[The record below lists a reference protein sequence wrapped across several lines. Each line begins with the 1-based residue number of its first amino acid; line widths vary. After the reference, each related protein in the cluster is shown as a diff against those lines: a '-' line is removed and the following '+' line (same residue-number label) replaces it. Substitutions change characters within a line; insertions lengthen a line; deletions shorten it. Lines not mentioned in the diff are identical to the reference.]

1 LVFVLEPFNINR
13 GIERSIFIVIGEKRQ
28 LLILPLL
35 TLGGAIGVW
44 AIKKLRLC
52 FSNVWYKRPEYLFQM
67 TMFMM
72 ITEIVW

>member
-52 FSNVWYKRPEYLFQM
+52 FRMCGISDLSIYFKWLCLWWSLRLF
-67 TMFMM
+67 
-72 ITEIVW
+72 

>member
-35 TLGGAIGVW
+35 TLGGAIGV
-44 AIKKLRLC
+44 
-52 FSNVWYKRPEYLFQM
+52 
-67 TMFMM
+67 
-72 ITEIVW
+72 